1 MPYSCI
7 PYGKF
12 SHVHVFAM
20 TLLIAMLFCS
30 ISLQAQDSNAVKQ
43 QAGAVKNEEGTVKK
57 KAGFISALFKKFSK
71 EARQAKKLAKAGH
84 DSLQV
89 FGWHVHWLDSTL
101 NTYNYNELSTLS
113 YYACSMILQN
123 GMLQYSAPGWNSE
136 STKKMI
142 SLAKGDNC
150 TVLLTLKIADKA
162 TIIYLLENA
171 DAQKRHISY
180 MMDLIDNVQQADGIN
195 VVFDNMPDSRSGQL
209 TKYIKSLSLQLK
221 QSGKYLVLALP
232 SMDPAD
238 QYDIK
243 SLAPSVD
250 QFIVQGYNYH
260 NTKSDQ
266 AGPVAPLEG
275 GQRWGPFDITRS
287 VNTYLR
293 AGLPKSK
300 FILALPYYG
309 ALWRMDTLRSGKVKH
324 VFVGHHRY
332 SQIMTKLNDLQSE
345 YDSVSHT
352 MIGRFVDDGKAYL
365 FFYENKNTLGYK
377 YSWVKRRGLAGIAIW
392 ALGYDG
398 GRDELWQHIAKSID
412 VVKLPAKPDSKTD
425 SASPAADGAATGGKD
440 DSTDKKQDTA
450 GNTTNDTSG
459 TSTTGNATEEEQSAV
474 DGNSTGGQSGTTSEN
489 AQAGDA
495 GGLPA
500 GIVVPSFFEKYS
512 PVFSNAKILMV
523 GGITLVIFILLGVL
537 KSLFYPEVYSK
548 LMIEDIKTYGKVT
561 LTFVLIFIAIL
572 VTAKLVFHDEL
583 LSEDIE
589 QSGAKLYPGI
599 VRYVWIAGI
608 AVWVAIQML
617 SIKTFLRLNSDLP

>member
-12 SHVHVFAM
+12 NHLHVCAM

-43 QAGAVKNEEGTVKK
+43 QAGAVKKEEAAVKK

-123 GMLQYSAPGWNSE
+123 GALQYSAPGWNSE
-136 STKKMI
+136 PTKKMI

-171 DAQKRHISY
+171 DVQKEHISY
-180 MMDLIDNVQQADGIN
+180 MMDLIDNVQPADGIN

-209 TKYIKSLSLQLK
+209 TNYIKNLSLQLR

-232 SMDPAD
+232 SIDPAD
-238 QYDIK
+238 QYNIK
-243 SLAPSVD
+243 SLTPYVN

-260 NTKSDQ
+260 DNKSDQ
-266 AGPVAPLEG
+266 AGPVAPLES

-293 AGLPKSK
+293 AGLPKDK

-309 ALWRMDTLRSGKVKH
+309 ALWRMDTLRSGRVKH

-332 SQIMTKLNDLQSE
+332 NRLNDRQSE
-345 YDSVSHT
+345 YDSVSHS
-352 MIGRFVDDGKAYL
+352 MIGRFIDDGKAYL

-377 YSWVKRRGLAGIAIW
+377 YNWVKRRGLAGIAIW

-412 VVKLPAKPDSKTD
+412 VVKLPAKPVSKNDPSAPATD
-425 SASPAADGAATGGKD
+425 GKTGESS
-440 DSTDKKQDTA
+440 DSTKKQPGTTGNSTDDTQ
-450 GNTTNDTSG
+450 
-459 TSTTGNATEEEQSAV
+459 STTGNATEDEQGAGAG
-474 DGNSTGGQSGTTSEN
+474 DAAGGKQGAAPGE
-489 AQAGDA
+489 AQAGEA
-495 GGLPA
+495 GGLPE
-500 GIVVPSFFEKYS
+500 GIVMPSFFEKYG
-512 PVFSNAKILMV
+512 PVFSNPKILMV

-537 KSLFYPEVYSK
+537 KSLFYREVYSR
-548 LMIEDIKTYGKVT
+548 LMIDDMKTYGKVT
-561 LTFVLIFIAIL
+561 LAFVLIFIAIL
-572 VTAKLVFHDEL
+572 VTAELVFHDAL
-583 LSEDIE
+583 LSEDIG
-589 QSGAKLYPGI
+589 QTGNGAALYPD
-599 VRYVWIAGI
+599 VVKYVWIAGI
-608 AVWVAIQML
+608 TVWIGIQVL
-617 SIKTFLRLNSDLP
+617 SVKTFLRLNTDLP